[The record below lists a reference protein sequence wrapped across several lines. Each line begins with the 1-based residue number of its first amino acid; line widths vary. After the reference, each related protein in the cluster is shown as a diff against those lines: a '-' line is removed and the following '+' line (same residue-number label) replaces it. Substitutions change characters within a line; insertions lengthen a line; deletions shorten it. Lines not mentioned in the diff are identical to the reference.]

1 MFYNSEIAFVSE
13 FAACLKKKGVTSIP
27 LYTEDFEK
35 GIEEAAHYF
44 QTKRGELGDTAYEIA
59 MLFVKTPLEGAYSRF
74 ADAVLYVTNEG
85 KLDFAEAGAEYIL
98 QKNRSGIPT
107 AFTEE
112 CALRFCTGANLQ

>member
-1 MFYNSEIAFVSE
+1 M
-13 FAACLKKKGVTSIP
+13 
-27 LYTEDFEK
+27 DFEK

-59 MLFVKTPLEGAYSRF
+59 MLFVKSPLEEAYRRF
-74 ADAVLYVTNEG
+74 ADAVLYVTDGG
-85 KLDFAEAGAEYIL
+85 KLDFASDGVEYVL

-112 CALRFCTGANLQ
+112 CASRFCTGANLQ